1 MRMRVIASFA
11 APRNLQDLLLNK
23 TLLSLFSFIDVA
35 SPERARTQGAD
46 VMNTRIHGMVP
57 QGRRGSDRGC
67 SLVKRGPGRRAR
79 RQAARADPLLSP

>member
-1 MRMRVIASFA
+1 MGVIASFA

-46 VMNTRIHGMVP
+46 VMNTRIHVMVP

-67 SLVKRGPGRRAR
+67 SLVKGGPGRRAR